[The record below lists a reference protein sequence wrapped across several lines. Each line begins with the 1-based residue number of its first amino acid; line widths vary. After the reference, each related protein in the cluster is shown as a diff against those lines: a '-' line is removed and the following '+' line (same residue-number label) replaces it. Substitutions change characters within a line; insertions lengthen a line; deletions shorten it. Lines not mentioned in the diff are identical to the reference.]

1 MKLALSVII
10 LCTSFLSWSQNP
22 SELVKLKELYPEYD
36 YVVIKDHS
44 DVSIALHEEKG
55 VEILKTITLKVY
67 LTNDRAGLFKS
78 DRIYSSYF
86 EKLLEKEAYALNKR
100 KGKDKY
106 QKEKVK
112 DFLSEETISEEV
124 FFDDGTMTSFSYDGL
139 KEESIINLEYTKE
152 LTDPH
157 LSISGFFGSSYPLL
171 NKSVSIRVEDGID
184 LSTVYFNMDSSDVNY
199 TVERDRNETVYTW
212 QKDTIEIYESEHSSP
227 NTKYFLPHQ
236 ITRINH
242 YKNSQGEKIGVLESV
257 QDLYNWY
264 ISLVNKVKC
273 DNQEDLQ
280 KVIDEIISPEDSELE
295 KVKKVFKWVQGNVK
309 YIAIEDGLGGFIPR
323 DPDLVLSR
331 RYGDCKDMATLIVKL
346 LEMQDIKGHQVWIGT
361 RSIPY
366 EYEEIP
372 SPAVDNHMIAAYF
385 DKTSNQYIFLD
396 ATDDQLAF
404 GYPSDFIQGKQALI
418 NTEDGYEIVDVPA
431 MPAHKT
437 IMADTANVFID
448 RDRLGG
454 NGKLTLTGYY
464 ASDFKHLM
472 KRIKN
477 EEGKKSQ
484 IEYITKKGSN
494 KYQLG
499 KYDVKVNENDIK
511 YDYEF
516 SIPSYVNRTEN
527 EIYVN
532 LNLDLLLDFF
542 APYEVEG
549 RKTPVTENYATQT
562 YYAYTLEIPDGY
574 AIDYV
579 PDNLFVDGG
588 DSFHVKITYDQS
600 VPGKITYDF
609 DLFLDYIILE
619 KERITE
625 IESLGKKLKS
635 AYKETVILKKK

>member
-1 MKLALSVII
+1 MKLNLTLITLFTAF
-10 LCTSFLSWSQNP
+10 CSWSQAP
-22 SELVKLKELYPEYD
+22 SELEVLKELYPEYD

-44 DVSIALHEEKG
+44 DVTISLHEEKG
-55 VEILKTITLKVY
+55 VEIIKTILLKVY
-67 LTNDRAGLFKS
+67 LTNDRAGLFKN

-86 EKLLEKEAYALNKR
+86 EKLLDKEAYSLNKK

-106 QKEKVK
+106 SKEKVK
-112 DFLSEETISEEV
+112 NFNSEETISEEV

-152 LTDPH
+152 LTDAH

-171 NKSVSIRVEDGID
+171 NKSTTITVEDGIN

-199 TVERDRNETVYTW
+199 SMERGRNETIYKW
-212 QKDTIEIYESEHSSP
+212 QTDTVEMYESEHSSP
-227 NTKYFLPHQ
+227 STKYYVPHF

-242 YKNSQGEKIGVLESV
+242 YTNSQGVKVGVLESV
-257 QDLYNWY
+257 EDLYNWY

-273 DNQEDLQ
+273 DNEEELQ
-280 KVIDEIISPEDSELE
+280 KIIEEIISPEDAELE
-295 KVKKVFKWVQGNVK
+295 KVKKVFKWVQENVK

-323 DPDLVLSR
+323 DPDLVLNR
-331 RYGDCKDMATLIVKL
+331 RYGDCKDMATLIVQM
-346 LEMQDIKGHQVWIGT
+346 LEMQGIKGHQVWIGT

-385 DKTSNQYIFLD
+385 DKESNSYIFLD
-396 ATDDQLAF
+396 ATDDQIAF

-418 NTEDGYEIVDVPA
+418 NVEDGYEIVEVPVMTA
-431 MPAHKT
+431 QKT
-437 IMADTANVFID
+437 IMSDTAKVFID

-454 NGKLTLTGYY
+454 NGVLRLTGYY
-464 ASDFKHLM
+464 AGDFKHLM

-477 EEGKKSQ
+477 EDGKKSQ
-484 IEYITKKGSN
+484 VEYITKKGSN

-499 KYDVKVNENDIK
+499 NYDVTVNENDIT

-516 SIPSYVNRTEN
+516 SIPSYVNRTDQ

-532 LNLDLLLDFF
+532 MNLDLLVDFF
-542 APYEVEG
+542 TPYEVED

-562 YYAYTLEIPDGY
+562 NFAYTLEIPEGY
-574 AIDYV
+574 EIDYV
-579 PDNLFVDGG
+579 PEDLFVDGG
-588 DSFHVKITYDQS
+588 DKFYVKIIYDQS
-600 VPGKITYDF
+600 KPGEITYYF
-609 DLFLDYIILE
+609 DLKLDFIILE
-619 KERITE
+619 KELVPQM
-625 IESLGKKLKS
+625 ESLGKKLKS
-635 AYKETVILKKK
+635 AYKETIILKKK